1 MALKNVMS
9 IKFKISKTPIEYTLG
24 FLDWSVGSLK
34 IVRDANADV
43 ALRSFRPS
51 LASQIEHYQG

>member
-1 MALKNVMS
+1 MS